1 MQSNKKLEEIKRN
14 LPLGGKLLIAKR
26 LRITSKT
33 VDNIL
38 NGRRAQFKNVVS
50 VIKEA
55 ETIIA
60 EYKELTGT

>member
-26 LRITSKT
+26 LKITSKT

-38 NGRRAQFKNVVS
+38 NGRRAQFKNVVN
-50 VIKEA
+50 VITEA